1 MVVIGAKLKN
11 GLLPITDP
19 KVDSL
24 KAVGVK

>member
-1 MVVIGAKLKN
+1 MVVIGAKPKN
-11 GLLPITDP
+11 VLLPITDP